1 MKSLIDRIDKLIE
14 KQDISWTRN
23 GHAVSVEL
31 WKSGRKQKVLFK
43 RRNNMY
49 IFYSVVVRAD
59 YFRNAQLRRDV
70 AYRAWRK
77 NALKDLVGFAFDER
91 RQLVGTIEQP
101 VETLDHE
108 ELQLYIDV
116 LAKECDRFEYVLT
129 GEDME

>member
-1 MKSLIDRIDKLIE
+1 MKSLIGRIDKLIV
-14 KQDISWTRN
+14 KQDIPWTRN
-23 GHAVSVEL
+23 GHSVSVEL
-31 WKSGRKQKVLFK
+31 WKSGRKQKVRFY

-59 YFRNAQLRRDV
+59 YFRNAQLRREV

-77 NALKDLVGFAFDER
+77 NALKDLVGFAFDEK
-91 RQLVGTIEQP
+91 RQLLWTIEQP

-129 GEDME
+129 GRDIE

>member
-1 MKSLIDRIDKLIE
+1 MKSLIDRIDKLIA
-14 KQDISWTRN
+14 KQDTSWTRN
-23 GHAVSVEL
+23 GHSVSVEL
-31 WKSGRKQKVLFK
+31 WKSGRKQKVRFY

-59 YFRNAQLRRDV
+59 YFRNAQLRREV

-77 NALKDLVGFAFDER
+77 NALKDLVGFAFDEK
-91 RQLVGTIEQP
+91 RQLLGTIEQP

-129 GEDME
+129 GRDIE

>member
-1 MKSLIDRIDKLIE
+1 
-14 KQDISWTRN
+14 
-23 GHAVSVEL
+23 
-31 WKSGRKQKVLFK
+31 
-43 RRNNMY
+43 MY

-129 GEDME
+129 GRDIEQSIIPHIESSGNKRGYNLILKIYLI